1 MTDML
6 SNREKRAEIWREL
19 RVRASRFGNLILP
32 PLCLACRRQVEA
44 HGALCVVCWSEIQFI
59 APPYCPVTGLP
70 MPYDPGP
77 GILSAAALAD
87 PPPYSL
93 ARAVMRYGGR
103 GAELVHRFKYADG
116 LEATPMFARWMYR
129 AGQDAVRGADI
140 VTPVPLHRTRLFS
153 RRYNQS
159 AELARALAPL
169 AGLVFLPDALEKVKA
184 TRPQVGLAG
193 EARRRNVAGAFRARG
208 AAAAIRNKVVV
219 LVDDVVTTGATA
231 NACSKALL
239 KAGASEVRVLALAR
253 VVPEEGAII

>member
-1 MTDML
+1 MMDL
-6 SNREKRAEIWREL
+6 LFSKERRAGAWRAL
-19 RVRASRFGNLILP
+19 HSHVSRVANLILP
-32 PLCLACRRQVEA
+32 PLCLACRNHVEA
-44 HGALCVVCWSEIQFI
+44 HDVLCASCWSEIQFI
-59 APPYCPVTGLP
+59 GPPYCPVTGLP

-87 PPPYSL
+87 PPPYTL

-116 LEATPMFARWMYR
+116 LEATPMLARWLQR
-129 AGQDAVRGADI
+129 AGQDALRGADI

-169 AGLVFLPDALEKVKA
+169 TGLVFIPDALEKVKA
-184 TRPQVGLAG
+184 TRPQVGLSG
-193 EARRRNVAGAFRARG
+193 DARLRNVAGAFRAGG
-208 AAAAIRNKVVV
+208 AAAIQNKVVV

-239 KAGASEVRVLALAR
+239 KAGAGEVRVLALAR
-253 VVPEEGAII
+253 VVPGEGAII